1 MEWEFH
7 FPKAEE
13 DPLTAF
19 LNVQEAAN
27 RQDGSEAEEGP
38 DKKKKRLARNR
49 ESARNSRRKKK
60 QYIEF
65 LEGRVARLSEEV
77 GTLKAII
84 SSTTS
89 TSPDQLFRAR
99 RKELFQ
105 KLSDAVNNQQ
115 VPDHIVAEM
124 LNDLREQLGVHARGR
139 QEVVNRMFQ
148 QTLELMIPLHVK
160 YFLWVSDQ
168 ELDFFQEAGG
178 VPEDYASWQELV
190 TTAQFTPEQCAAI
203 REYKGILL
211 QEKDKMSESLLK
223 LKGMREALESKSLSF
238 QQYLEDLRQQL
249 EPRQAASFALW
260 IEEHVQ
266 LPAAEQVLSH
276 KAE

>member
-1 MEWEFH
+1 M
-7 FPKAEE
+7 
-13 DPLTAF
+13 TCY
-19 LNVQEAAN
+19 LNSQEAAN
-27 RQDGSEAEEGP
+27 RQDGSEAGEDH

-105 KLSDAVNNQQ
+105 KLSDAVNNPQ

-190 TTAQFTPEQCAAI
+190 ATAQFTPEQCAAI

-276 KAE
+276 KTE